1 MRLFLAIE
9 LEPELADALSA
20 LQRRLQERAPDAKV
34 RWVEPENFHL
44 TVQFLGE
51 IAESSLPGVIEACDF
66 LVPPRIDFR
75 IGIGGASY
83 FPKKGPL
90 KTLWV
95 GLTEG
100 FEEWKLL
107 VEAVEPW
114 MEPLGAPKHGGLVP
128 HITLGR
134 VKEESEALR
143 SALAA
148 ETLTECGVQWARRLT
163 LIESFLGPEGATYD
177 TRGTWSFKRNF

>member
-9 LEPELADALSA
+9 LEPALTDSLSA
-20 LQRRLQERAPDAKV
+20 LQRRLQEHAPDAKV

-51 IAESSLPGVIEACDF
+51 IAESSLPGVIEACEF
-66 LVPPRIDFR
+66 LVPPRADFR
-75 IGIGGASY
+75 IGLAGASY

-95 GLTEG
+95 GVNEG
-100 FEEWKLL
+100 AEEWKLL

-114 MEPLGAPKHGGLVP
+114 MTPLGAPKHGGLVP

-134 VKEESEALR
+134 VKTESEALR

-148 ETLTECGVQWARRLT
+148 EAFGEFGGQWAGRLT
-163 LIESFLGPEGATYD
+163 LIESFLGREGATYD
-177 TRGTWSFKRNF
+177 TRASWRFKKDF